1 MWIQCCVRYWASA
14 DAVLRKVCPLHGFL
28 PGIKDGSDLQPEM
41 EMELVSFVK
50 NAGWGQHSE
59 ACHGGGQLVLGRG
72 HQPALLVEL
81 PGRSRG

>member
-59 ACHGGGQLVLGRG
+59 ACHGGG
-72 HQPALLVEL
+72 PAGARKGASAC
-81 PGRSRG
+81 PASRVTRQI